1 MKSVWS
7 VLLSKSE
14 REVKIAR
21 QKLADVQHKKRAAEE
36 RRDKLDQL
44 LIEYTDQ
51 LKAVQLR
58 SHNTA
63 EVGNFQQFISQ
74 LQSMRVK
81 SKQELEI
88 LKSNFDAARKQ
99 MLQLEHERL
108 KIEMLE
114 QREREKF
121 EIEALARETREL
133 ESSALQQFNFKE
145 RIQQT

>member
-21 QKLADVQHKKRAAEE
+21 QKLADVQNKKRAAED
-36 RRDKLDQL
+36 RRGKLDQL

-81 SKQELEI
+81 SKHELEI

-121 EIEALARETREL
+121 EIEALAQETREL

-145 RIQQT
+145 RMQQT

>member
-14 REVKIAR
+14 REVKVAR
-21 QKLADVQHKKRAAEE
+21 QKLADVQHKKTAAEE
-36 RRDKLDQL
+36 RRDKLDHM

-81 SKQELEI
+81 SKHEMEI
-88 LKSNFDAARKQ
+88 LEANLDVARKQ

-108 KIEMLE
+108 KIGMLE
-114 QREREKF
+114 QREREKCEF
-121 EIEALARETREL
+121 EALARETREI
-133 ESSALQQFNFKE
+133 ESNALQQFNFKE
-145 RIQQT
+145 RLQQT

>member
-36 RRDKLDQL
+36 RRGKLDQL

-51 LKAVQLR
+51 LKAVQIR

-81 SKQELEI
+81 SKHELEI

-121 EIEALARETREL
+121 EIEALAQETREL

-145 RIQQT
+145 RMQQT

>member
-21 QKLADVQHKKRAAEE
+21 QKLADVQQTKTAAEE
-36 RRDKLDQL
+36 RRDKLDHL
-44 LIEYTDQ
+44 LIEYTEQ

-81 SKQELEI
+81 SKHEMEI
-88 LKSNFDAARKQ
+88 LKTNFEAARKH
-99 MLQLEHERL
+99 MLRLEHERL

-121 EIEALARETREL
+121 EIEVLARETREI

>member
-21 QKLADVQHKKRAAEE
+21 QKLADVQNKKRAAEE
-36 RRDKLDQL
+36 RRGKLDQL

-81 SKQELEI
+81 SKHELEI

-99 MLQLEHERL
+99 MLQIEHERL

-121 EIEALARETREL
+121 EIEALAQETREL

-145 RIQQT
+145 RMQQT

>member
-21 QKLADVQHKKRAAEE
+21 QKLADVQNKKRAAEE
-36 RRDKLDQL
+36 RRGKLDQL

-81 SKQELEI
+81 SKHELEI

-145 RIQQT
+145 RMQQT

>member
-21 QKLADVQHKKRAAEE
+21 QKLADVQNKKRAAEE
-36 RRDKLDQL
+36 RRGKLDQL

-81 SKQELEI
+81 SKHELEI

-121 EIEALARETREL
+121 EIEALAQETREL

-145 RIQQT
+145 RMQQT

>member
-14 REVKIAR
+14 REVRVAR
-21 QKLADVQHKKRAAEE
+21 QKLADVQHKKAAAEE
-36 RRDKLDQL
+36 RRDKLDQM

-81 SKQELEI
+81 SKHELEI

-121 EIEALARETREL
+121 EIEALAQETREI

-145 RIQQT
+145 RMQQT

>member
-21 QKLADVQHKKRAAEE
+21 QKLADVRQKKTEAEE
-36 RRDKLDQL
+36 RRDKLDHL

-81 SKQELEI
+81 SKHEMEI
-88 LKSNFDAARKQ
+88 LTTNFEAARKH
-99 MLQLEHERL
+99 MLRLEHERL

-121 EIEALARETREL
+121 EIEALARETREI

>member
-21 QKLADVQHKKRAAEE
+21 QKLADVQNKKRAAEE
-36 RRDKLDQL
+36 RRAKLDQL

-81 SKQELEI
+81 SKHELEI

-114 QREREKF
+114 QREKQKF
-121 EIEALARETREL
+121 EIEALAQETREL

-145 RIQQT
+145 RMQQT

>member
-1 MKSVWS
+1 MKSVWT

-14 REVKIAR
+14 REVKVAR
-21 QKLADVQHKKRAAEE
+21 QKLADVRHKKTEAEE
-36 RRDKLDQL
+36 RRDKLDHL

-81 SKQELEI
+81 SKHEMEI
-88 LKSNFDAARKQ
+88 LTTNFEAARKQ
-99 MLQLEHERL
+99 MLSLEHERL

-121 EIEALARETREL
+121 EFEALARETREI
-133 ESSALQQFNFKE
+133 ESNALQQFNFKE

>member
-36 RRDKLDQL
+36 RRGKLDQL

-81 SKQELEI
+81 SKHELEI

-121 EIEALARETREL
+121 EIEALAQETREL
-133 ESSALQQFNFKE
+133 ERSALQQFNFKG
-145 RIQQT
+145 RMQQT

>member
-21 QKLADVQHKKRAAEE
+21 QKLADVQQTKTAAEE
-36 RRDKLDQL
+36 RRDKLDHL

-81 SKQELEI
+81 SKHEMEI
-88 LKSNFDAARKQ
+88 LKTNFEAARKH

-121 EIEALARETREL
+121 EIEALARETREI

>member
-1 MKSVWS
+1 MKSVWR

-21 QKLADVQHKKRAAEE
+21 QKLADVQNKKRAAEE
-36 RRDKLDQL
+36 RRGKLDQL

-81 SKQELEI
+81 SKHELEI

-121 EIEALARETREL
+121 EIEALAQETREL

-145 RIQQT
+145 RMQQT

>member
-1 MKSVWS
+1 MKSVWR

-36 RRDKLDQL
+36 RRGKLDQL

-81 SKQELEI
+81 SKHELEI

-121 EIEALARETREL
+121 EIEALAQETREL

-145 RIQQT
+145 RMQQT

>member
-1 MKSVWS
+1 MRSVWK

-14 REVKIAR
+14 KEVKIAR
-21 QKLADVQHKKRAAEE
+21 QKLADVQQKKTAAEE
-36 RRDKLDQL
+36 RRDKLDQM

-81 SKQELEI
+81 SKHEMEI
-88 LKSNFDAARKQ
+88 LKTNFEAARKH
-99 MLQLEHERL
+99 MLRLEHERL
-108 KIEMLE
+108 KVEMLE

-121 EIEALARETREL
+121 EIEALARETREI

>member
-21 QKLADVQHKKRAAEE
+21 QKLADVQQTKTAAEE
-36 RRDKLDQL
+36 RRDKLDHL

-81 SKQELEI
+81 SKHEMEI
-88 LKSNFDAARKQ
+88 LKTNFEAARKH
-99 MLQLEHERL
+99 MLRLEHERL

-121 EIEALARETREL
+121 EIEALARETREI

-145 RIQQT
+145 RIQQS

>member
-36 RRDKLDQL
+36 RRGKLDQL

-81 SKQELEI
+81 SKHELEI

-145 RIQQT
+145 RMQQT

>member
-21 QKLADVQHKKRAAEE
+21 QKLADVQNKKRAAEE
-36 RRDKLDQL
+36 RRGKLDQL

-81 SKQELEI
+81 SKHELEI
-88 LKSNFDAARKQ
+88 LKSNFDAERKQ

-121 EIEALARETREL
+121 EIEALAQETREL

-145 RIQQT
+145 RMQQT

>member
-21 QKLADVQHKKRAAEE
+21 QKLADVQQTKTAAEE
-36 RRDKLDQL
+36 RRDKLDHL

-63 EVGNFQQFISQ
+63 EVGNFQQ
-74 LQSMRVK
+74 K
-81 SKQELEI
+81 
-88 LKSNFDAARKQ
+88 
-99 MLQLEHERL
+99 
-108 KIEMLE
+108 
-114 QREREKF
+114 
-121 EIEALARETREL
+121 
-133 ESSALQQFNFKE
+133 
-145 RIQQT
+145 

>member
-21 QKLADVQHKKRAAEE
+21 QQLADVQQTKTAAEE
-36 RRDKLDQL
+36 RRDKLDHL

-81 SKQELEI
+81 SKHEMEI
-88 LKSNFDAARKQ
+88 LKTNFEAARKH
-99 MLQLEHERL
+99 MLRLEHERL

-121 EIEALARETREL
+121 EIEALARETREI
-133 ESSALQQFNFKE
+133 ESSALQHFNFKE
-145 RIQQT
+145 RIQQS

>member
-21 QKLADVQHKKRAAEE
+21 QKLADVRQKKTEAEE
-36 RRDKLDQL
+36 RRDKLDHL

-81 SKQELEI
+81 SKHEMEI
-88 LKSNFDAARKQ
+88 LTTNFEAARKH
-99 MLQLEHERL
+99 MLRLEHERL

-114 QREREKF
+114 QREIEKF
-121 EIEALARETREL
+121 EFEALARETREI
-133 ESSALQQFNFKE
+133 ESNALQQFNFKE

>member
-21 QKLADVQHKKRAAEE
+21 QKLADVQQTKTAAEE
-36 RRDKLDQL
+36 RRDKLDHL

-81 SKQELEI
+81 SKHEMEI
-88 LKSNFDAARKQ
+88 LKTNFEAARKH
-99 MLQLEHERL
+99 MLRLEHERL

-121 EIEALARETREL
+121 EIEALARETREI

>member
-21 QKLADVQHKKRAAEE
+21 QKLADVQNKKRAAEE
-36 RRDKLDQL
+36 RRGKLDQL

-81 SKQELEI
+81 SKHELEI

-121 EIEALARETREL
+121 EIQALAQETREL
-133 ESSALQQFNFKE
+133 ENSALQQFNFKE
-145 RIQQT
+145 RMQQT

>member
-21 QKLADVQHKKRAAEE
+21 QKLADVQNKKRAAEE
-36 RRDKLDQL
+36 RRGKLDQL

-81 SKQELEI
+81 SKHELEI

-114 QREREKF
+114 HREREKF
-121 EIEALARETREL
+121 EIEALAQETREL

-145 RIQQT
+145 RMQQT

>member
-36 RRDKLDQL
+36 RRGKLDQL

-81 SKQELEI
+81 SKHELEI

-121 EIEALARETREL
+121 EIEALAQETREL

-145 RIQQT
+145 RMQQT

>member
-21 QKLADVQHKKRAAEE
+21 QKLADVQQTKTAAEE
-36 RRDKLDQL
+36 RRDKLDHL

-81 SKQELEI
+81 SKHEMEI
-88 LKSNFDAARKQ
+88 LKTNFEAARKH
-99 MLQLEHERL
+99 MLRLEHERL

-121 EIEALARETREL
+121 EMEALARETREI

>member
-21 QKLADVQHKKRAAEE
+21 QKLADVQNKKRAAEE
-36 RRDKLDQL
+36 RRGKLDQL

-51 LKAVQLR
+51 LKAVQIR

-81 SKQELEI
+81 SKHELEI

-121 EIEALARETREL
+121 EIEALAQEAREL

-145 RIQQT
+145 RMQQT

>member
-1 MKSVWS
+1 MKSVWR

-36 RRDKLDQL
+36 RRGKLDQL

-74 LQSMRVK
+74 LQSMRAK
-81 SKQELEI
+81 SKHELEI
-88 LKSNFDAARKQ
+88 LKSNFDAARTQ
-99 MLQLEHERL
+99 MLKLEHERL

-121 EIEALARETREL
+121 EIEALAQETREI

-145 RIQQT
+145 RMQQT

>member
-1 MKSVWS
+1 MRSVWS

-14 REVKIAR
+14 KDVKIAR
-21 QKLADVQHKKRAAEE
+21 QKLADVQQTKIAAEE

-81 SKQELEI
+81 SKHEMEI
-88 LKSNFDAARKQ
+88 LKTNFEAARKH
-99 MLQLEHERL
+99 MLRLEHERL

-121 EIEALARETREL
+121 EMEALARETREI

>member
-21 QKLADVQHKKRAAEE
+21 QKLAHVQNKKRAAEE
-36 RRDKLDQL
+36 RRGKLDQL

-81 SKQELEI
+81 SKHELEI

-121 EIEALARETREL
+121 EIEALAQETREL

-145 RIQQT
+145 RMQQT

>member
-14 REVKIAR
+14 REVKVAR
-21 QKLADVQHKKRAAEE
+21 QKLADVQHKKAAAEE
-36 RRDKLDQL
+36 RRDKLDQM

-58 SHNTA
+58 SQNTA

-81 SKQELEI
+81 SKHEMEI
-88 LKSNFDAARKQ
+88 LEANFDVARKQ

-114 QREREKF
+114 QREREKLEF
-121 EIEALARETREL
+121 EALARETREI
-133 ESSALQQFNFKE
+133 ESNALQQFNIKE
-145 RIQQT
+145 RLQQT

>member
-21 QKLADVQHKKRAAEE
+21 QKLADVQNKERAAEE
-36 RRDKLDQL
+36 RRGKLDQL

-81 SKQELEI
+81 SKHELEI

-121 EIEALARETREL
+121 EIEALAQETREL

-145 RIQQT
+145 RMQQT

>member
-21 QKLADVQHKKRAAEE
+21 QKLADVRQKKTEAEE
-36 RRDKLDQL
+36 RRDKLDHL

-81 SKQELEI
+81 SKHEMEI
-88 LKSNFDAARKQ
+88 LKTNFEAARKH
-99 MLQLEHERL
+99 MLRLEHERL

-121 EIEALARETREL
+121 EIEALARETREI

>member
-1 MKSVWS
+1 MRSVWS

-14 REVKIAR
+14 KEVKIAR
-21 QKLADVQHKKRAAEE
+21 QKLADVQQTKTAAEE

-81 SKQELEI
+81 SKHEMEI
-88 LKSNFDAARKQ
+88 LKTNFEAARKH
-99 MLQLEHERL
+99 MLRLEHERL

-121 EIEALARETREL
+121 EMEALARETREI

>member
-21 QKLADVQHKKRAAEE
+21 QQLADVQQTKTAAEE
-36 RRDKLDQL
+36 RRDKLDHL
-44 LIEYTDQ
+44 LIEYTEQ

-81 SKQELEI
+81 SKHEMEI
-88 LKSNFDAARKQ
+88 LKTNFEAARKH
-99 MLQLEHERL
+99 MLRLEHERL

-114 QREREKF
+114 QREKEKF
-121 EIEALARETREL
+121 EIEALARETREI
-133 ESSALQQFNFKE
+133 ESSALQHFNFKE
-145 RIQQT
+145 RIQQS